1 MSSYPL
7 SLSRF
12 RLSRHGPSRQRL
24 IAPRS
29 VHGEHVLLVL
39 WQRLHAAVPHVGRM
53 LELYRR
59 SNLVPSA
66 TVKLRLLDLE
76 LGLCQLGLEG
86 LPFDFLIQLLRELL
100 ELVGQLL

>member
-1 MSSYPL
+1 
-7 SLSRF
+7 
-12 RLSRHGPSRQRL
+12 
-24 IAPRS
+24 
-29 VHGEHVLLVL
+29 
-39 WQRLHAAVPHVGRM
+39 M
-53 LELYRR
+53 LELYRG

-76 LGLCQLGLEG
+76 LGLRQLGLEG